1 MPFYLFRCKACGSW
15 AIEWFFPPNLFPFFS
30 VLRFSFRFFPATP
43 SFSIADLISSAHVLL
58 GLHSFF
64 LLSKVHASRIR
75 LFILSSPIL
84 FMCPKPALPSFFD
97 SLQGWFFFFK
107 FTLKVEFLI
116 LSSLVFSSIFL
127 TNLMSVLCFLLFC
140 FPVKCPCFWTICQ
153 DWGGHFLDYFDLFLF
168 VLPFLRKS
176 DFFYRI
182 ENFPRCS
189 CAFLYFVIKSSI
201 LRSYRV

>member
-1 MPFYLFRCKACGSW
+1 MPQESVFLFYHLPSCLCVRNQLFR
-15 AIEWFFPPNLFPFFS
+15 
-30 VLRFSFRFFPATP
+30 
-43 SFSIADLISSAHVLL
+43 
-58 GLHSFF
+58 
-64 LLSKVHASRIR
+64 
-75 LFILSSPIL
+75 LSSTA
-84 FMCPKPALPSFFD
+84 CRVD
-97 SLQGWFFFFK
+97 FFFK

-176 DFFYRI
+176 DFFIVLKIFPAAPVLSCISSSSHPSCDLI
-182 ENFPRCS
+182 ESRHLKFLTCSSFASSVFISCVFSFLSFFYLLLSDLDDDAFP
-189 CAFLYFVIKSSI
+189 
-201 LRSYRV
+201 